1 VMGVTFTAM
10 GLGTMMF
17 PVSGLGLF
25 IDPSIHAYCFTGNE
39 VNPVAKLLW
48 QCFGAQATLCGVL
61 ILSCKFTKKTFRNF
75 GLAII
80 PFFAFDYLA
89 YRAGYPFG
97 SCRGFDWEYCV
108 HYVELFGISW
118 QSKGINNRYIQW
130 SNRLQLLV

>member
-1 VMGVTFTAM
+1 MFGYQHVMGVTFTAM

-89 YRAGYPFG
+89 YRAGY
-97 SCRGFDWEYCV
+97 
-108 HYVELFGISW
+108 IT
-118 QSKGINNRYIQW
+118 
-130 SNRLQLLV
+130 LLGAVGDLIGNIVFTTLSYLGYHGKAKNK